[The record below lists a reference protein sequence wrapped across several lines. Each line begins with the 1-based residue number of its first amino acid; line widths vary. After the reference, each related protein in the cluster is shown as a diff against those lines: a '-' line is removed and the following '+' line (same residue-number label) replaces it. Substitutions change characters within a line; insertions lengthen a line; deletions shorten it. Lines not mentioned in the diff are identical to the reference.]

1 MKLEKFALLY
11 RFLFTISLC
20 FCIAS
25 TGEAQNGNSYTP
37 AIPTIIPPSPISQ
50 TYQRFM
56 GFQPELS
63 TGAVNVTIPLHT
75 ISYDNF
81 TLPFNLNYQ
90 SNGIKCGDSSYP
102 LGYGWALYPG
112 LRITRTIQ
120 GNADELAPKKYH
132 YDSLESYDCFFKRL
146 GMPGSGEDSMYDV
159 FTLSLPQGQA
169 HFIVEQT
176 VAWSGKWEVI
186 TASVPYKI
194 EPLQYSGNNKL
205 FRGFKV
211 TDENGLVY
219 YFGEDSEG
227 ATTDRYIER
236 SQVAGSLLPTTY
248 LLRKVELP
256 GGNQQEVTFEWN
268 TNNLQAVQTISY
280 QTSIDGYGEK
290 SGSEGYHSDI
300 PEGIYHEYIEGKQ
313 IVGSALKKIT
323 LPNAVVNFSY
333 NNKGLYFMSI
343 VNKNNVIVKAINFE
357 IKDNLLEYIK
367 INDDEKYGF
376 HYNDKRFGSIY
387 EQDFWGYY
395 NGAGSKNTYYTHP
408 SYTYQI
414 LQYNSLRFLT
424 GADRKPNN
432 AYVDANILEQVDYPT
447 GGYTRFEYEPHRY
460 FWNHKIQTGG
470 GLRVKRTIT
479 TTNAMY
485 GDDKPIIR
493 DYKYGMN
500 ECGYGKCSIEPNEE
514 TFASELFCRYQS
526 GLSDYSYRQT
536 TVHPNSLYA
545 GYLLFNLPIWYND
558 VTEYITD
565 NGRVCYKYDYEP
577 DALAPYKNENINDFL
592 IDYPNKKLFYE
603 RGISLQASWQY
614 EHIFDRA
621 PRLIKKQIYDARG
634 IETYREE
641 CIYCPAEEYPGKSLQ
656 NINYTMIFKNISNS
670 DVCYPNAVYDFLI
683 SPISPKTYFLDSKII
698 MEDGV
703 TTRTNYQY
711 NHTKSYN
718 RIEIIHSDSTIVLEK
733 YLYADDDLSGL
744 PVSCETSQ
752 SVLRN
757 GHRNILPICISRSVN
772 GEITER
778 KIIQYRD
785 LWGKSMNYVYP
796 IEEYFQMGDGDF
808 EKRVEYS
815 RYNKAG
821 KPVEVRMDDQSIVYL
836 WGYHS
841 QYPIAKIENCTY
853 NEVLAIIDQNS
864 LEEIAAAIAPDDGQW
879 EKVNFLRKQ
888 LPDAIVSTFTYQPLV
903 GMLSETAP
911 SGITTYYKYD
921 KAGRLTEKY
930 RIDKQSGDKE
940 YLENYEYK
948 Y

>member
-1 MKLEKFALLY
+1 MKLKKNVLLY
-11 RFLFTISLC
+11 RFLFTVAVC
-20 FCIAS
+20 FCIVFA
-25 TGEAQNGNSYTP
+25 GEAQNGNAYTP
-37 AIPTIIPPSPISQ
+37 TVSAIIPPSPISQ

-56 GFQPELS
+56 GFQPELA

-75 ISYDNF
+75 IAYDDF
-81 TLPFNLNYQ
+81 TLPFTLNYQ
-90 SNGIKCGDSSYP
+90 SNGIKCSDSHYP
-102 LGYGWALYPG
+102 LGYGWTFYPG

-120 GNADELAPKKYH
+120 GNADELAPRKYH
-132 YDSLESYDCFFKRL
+132 YSSLDSYDCLFSYF
-146 GMPGSGEDSMYDV
+146 GMSGHGEDSMYDV

-176 VAWSGKWEVI
+176 VPWSGKWEVI
-186 TASVPYKI
+186 TASVPYQI
-194 EPLQYSGNNKL
+194 EPLQCSADNKL

-211 TDENGLVY
+211 TDENGLIY

-227 ATTDRYIER
+227 AKTDRYIER
-236 SQVAGSLLPTTY
+236 SRVAGSLLPTTY

-256 GGNQQEVTFEWN
+256 GGNQREVTFEWDMN
-268 TNNLQAVQTISY
+268 DLQAVQTISY
-280 QTSIDGYGEK
+280 QTSIDGYGEVP
-290 SGSEGYHSDI
+290 GSEGGSSNI
-300 PEGIYHEYIEGKQ
+300 SEGIYYDQIEGSQ
-313 IVGSALKKIT
+313 VAGSVLKKIT
-323 LPNAVVNFSY
+323 LPNAIVNFTY
-333 NNKGLYFMSI
+333 DGNGLCFMNIVDENKITIRTIYFKI
-343 VNKNNVIVKAINFE
+343 RDK
-357 IKDNLLEYIK
+357 LLEYIR

-376 HYNDKRFGSIY
+376 HYNNKRFGSIY

-395 NGAGSKNTYYTHP
+395 NGAGSKNTHYTHP
-408 SYTYQI
+408 SYAYQI
-414 LQYNSLRFLT
+414 LRYNSQRLLV

-460 FWNHKIQTGG
+460 FWNNKIQTGG

-479 TTNAMY
+479 ATNAMY
-485 GDDKPIIR
+485 EDDKPIIR
-493 DYKYGMN
+493 NFQYGMN

-514 TFASELFCRYQS
+514 TFVSELFCRCQS
-526 GLSDYSYRQT
+526 NLLDYSYRQT
-536 TVHPNSLYA
+536 TVHPNSLYS

-558 VTEYITD
+558 VTEYVTD
-565 NGRVCYKYDYEP
+565 NGKVYYKYDYEP

-592 IDYPNKKLFYE
+592 IDYPKIKLFYK

-621 PRLIKKQIYDARG
+621 PRLIKKQIYDAMG
-634 IETYREE
+634 VETYREE
-641 CIYCPAEEYPGKSLQ
+641 CIYRPAEEYPGKSLQ
-656 NINYTMIFKNISNS
+656 NINYTMIFNNISNS
-670 DVCYPNAVYDFLI
+670 DVCYPNAAYDFLI
-683 SPISPKTYFLDSKII
+683 SPISPKMYFLDSKTIT
-698 MEDGV
+698 EDGIS
-703 TTRTNYQY
+703 TRINYQY

-733 YLYADDDLSGL
+733 YLYADDDLSEL
-744 PVSCETSQ
+744 PVSCGTSQ

-772 GEITER
+772 GKVTER

-785 LWGKSMNYVYP
+785 LWGKNMNYVYP
-796 IEEYFQMGDGDF
+796 IEEHFQIGDGDF
-808 EKRVEYS
+808 EKRVEYNW
-815 RYNKAG
+815 YNKAG

-864 LEEIAAAIAPDDGQW
+864 LEEIAAAIAPDDEQW
-879 EKVNFLRKQ
+879 EKVNSLRKQ

-930 RIDKQSGDKE
+930 QIDKQSGDKE